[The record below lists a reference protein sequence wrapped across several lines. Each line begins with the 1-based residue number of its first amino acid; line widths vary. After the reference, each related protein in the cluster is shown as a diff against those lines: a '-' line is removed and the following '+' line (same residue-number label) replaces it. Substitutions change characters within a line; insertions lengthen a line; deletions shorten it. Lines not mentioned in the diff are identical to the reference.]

1 MTNMLKEQLEAE
13 KEQREKDRD
22 LLRELFQRPDKNE

>member
-1 MTNMLKEQLEAE
+1 MTNMLREQLKAE
-13 KEQREKDRD
+13 KEQREKDID